1 MAKKRYRT
9 WKVVVFWVL
18 GAIFAMLATWI
29 TSHTPMEFEA
39 TSYLPLMTAFFLFL
53 ITGILWIAVAVAIKQ
68 SE

>member
-9 WKVVVFWVL
+9 WKVVVFWIL

-29 TSHTPMEFEA
+29 TSQTPLEFKT

-53 ITGILWIAVAVAIKQ
+53 IAGILWIAVAVAIKE